1 MRVFL
6 AIEFTGEI
14 KEYLYKIQQIVKKH
28 STTGN
33 FTNKEN
39 FHLTLRFI
47 GEVKD
52 DELNKLKEVLDHILL
67 NQESFQL
74 VFNQLGE
81 FTRKNKKI
89 IWIGLQSNKELDLLY
104 SNLEERLEIYGYQKE
119 ERGFVPHITLGREII
134 LTEELNK
141 IEKLAK
147 IHKVEMIVDKVSIM
161 ESTRK
166 DGKLTYVPIYVKRI
180 NSKP

>member
-39 FHLTLRFI
+39 LHLTLRFI

-52 DELNKLKEVLDHILL
+52 NELNKLKEALDYTLL

-74 VFNQLGE
+74 IFNQLGE

-89 IWIGLQSNKELDLLY
+89 IWLGLKVNKELDLLY
-104 SNLEERLEIYGYQKE
+104 SKLEERLEIYGYQKE

-141 IEKLAK
+141 IEKLVEV
-147 IHKVEMIVDKVSIM
+147 HNMEMIVDKVSIM

-166 DGKLTYVPIYVKRI
+166 NGKLTYAPIYV
-180 NSKP
+180 NTFD